1 MKKWT
6 LQILLVVALVALAFA
21 LRQRDKSR
29 PPKRPTA
36 SEDKITPESIV
47 LEFFDA
53 ASRGDD
59 GAYLELT
66 AGELRKS
73 LENDR
78 AELGADAFRE
88 ELRRSASG
96 VKGLAVMPADGSVPS
111 GLAAVDVDHTFV
123 DRIERQRALLKPQ
136 GKGWVIVSIQ
146 AAEMIKPPIPYG
158 TPVFEEPASEPAEK
172 EKMDR
177 RISNDEATSEG

>member
-21 LRQRDKSR
+21 LRRRDKSQ
-29 PPKRPTA
+29 PPAKRPAA
-36 SEDKITPESIV
+36 SEGKITPESIA

-59 GAYLELT
+59 AAYLELT
-66 AGELRKS
+66 TGELRKS

-78 AELGADAFRE
+78 AELGAEAFRE
-88 ELRRSASG
+88 ELRRSALG
-96 VKGLAVMPADGSVPS
+96 VKGLAVMPVDDSVPS

-123 DRIERQRALLKPQ
+123 DRIERQRVLLKPQ
-136 GKGWVIVSIQ
+136 GKGWVIFSIE
-146 AAEMIKPPIPYG
+146 AAEMIKPAIPYG
-158 TPVFEEPASEPAEK
+158 TPVFEEPKPAAKEEPAGRGVANVE
-172 EKMDR
+172 
-177 RISNDEATSEG
+177 